1 MKSIWVTIKMIKEGI
16 LLLDPSSINIA
27 LALPQEVGDADTDF
41 QAGVRVSQD
50 VPSSETGFNAH

>member
-16 LLLDPSSINIA
+16 FLLDPSSINIA

-41 QAGVRVSQD
+41 QAGKSESRCSQL
-50 VPSSETGFNAH
+50 